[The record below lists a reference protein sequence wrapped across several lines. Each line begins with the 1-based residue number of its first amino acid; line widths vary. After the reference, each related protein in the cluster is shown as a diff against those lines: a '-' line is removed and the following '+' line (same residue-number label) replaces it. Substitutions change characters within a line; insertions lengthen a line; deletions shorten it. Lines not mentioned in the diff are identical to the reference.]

1 MLQGSVILL
10 VALVYLGVLFAV
22 ASWGDRR
29 SDRGHSLINNPYI
42 YTLSIA
48 VYCTAWT
55 FYGSVGRAATT
66 GIDFLPIY
74 IGPTL
79 TAMVWLIVLR
89 KIIRISKVHRITSI
103 ADFVSSRYG
112 KDPLLGGLV
121 TIIAVVGIM
130 PYIALQLKAVS
141 TSFLILLQYP
151 DIVMPTQ
158 IGDIAFP
165 RDSAFY
171 IALLLAAF
179 AILFGTRH
187 IDATEHHEGMVAAV
201 AIESVV
207 KLIAFLAVGVFV
219 TYGIYDGFGDL
230 FARAAESP
238 RIAGL
243 FTFDGGPREY
253 GGWVSLT
260 LLSMMAIMFLPRQ
273 FQVAVIENK
282 SEDHLRTAMWL
293 FPLYLLVINIFVLPI
308 AFGGLMRFPGGE
320 VDADTFVLTLP
331 MAEQQQFLA
340 LLVFIGGL
348 SAATA
353 MVIVATIALST
364 MVCNDLVMPI
374 LLRIR
379 RLRLSEREELGP
391 LLLTIRRVSIALI
404 VLLGYIYFRRIGESY
419 ALVTIGLVSFAAAAQ
434 FAPVILGGIY
444 WSGGSRLGAL
454 AGLLGGFAI
463 WTYTLLLPAF
473 AQSGWLPQSFL
484 TNGPW
489 GIELLRPYALFGLG
503 GLDAIAHSLFWSML
517 ANIGLYVGVSMASR
531 QSALERTQAIL
542 FVDVFQHSAKDG
554 GPQFWRGTASVED
567 LHALVARFVG
577 KDRADKTFADY
588 AAGRGVDLAAM
599 QHAEASLVNFAER
612 MLAGS
617 IGAAS
622 ARVMVSSVVAEE
634 PLGIGEVMEILDEA
648 SQVIQYSRQLEEK
661 SWQLEQA
668 TNELR
673 EANDRLKELDRLK
686 DSFLSTITHELRTP
700 LTSIRSFSEILFDD
714 PDLDAEKRREFLSI
728 IIRESERLT
737 RLINQVLDLARLE
750 AGQAEWRIE
759 PLDLRQVLDEAVAAT
774 GQLFREKSVELIVE
788 APKSLPP
795 APADRDR
802 VMQVMINLLSNA
814 VKFVPD
820 EDGWARIR
828 LAVEA
833 DRIRVDVTDNGPGI
847 APRDKQTIFDKFR
860 QGGDTLTEKPM
871 GSGLGLAICREILDY
886 LGGDI
891 WVESRP
897 GAGATFSFA
906 IPLTSRVPDARAA
919 AE

>member
-66 GIDFLPIY
+66 GIGFLPIY

-79 TAMVWLIVLR
+79 MAMVWLIVLR

-207 KLIAFLAVGVFV
+207 KLIAFLAVGIFV

-238 RIAGL
+238 RIASL

-253 GGWVSLT
+253 GGWASLT

-308 AFGGLMRFPGGE
+308 AFGGLMRFPGGD

-454 AGLLGGFAI
+454 AGLFGGFAI

-484 TNGPW
+484 TEGPW

-503 GLDAIAHSLFWSML
+503 GLDGITHSLFWSML

-554 GPQFWRGTASVED
+554 GPQFWRGTASIDD

-577 KDRADKTFADY
+577 RDRADKAFADY
-588 AAGRGVDLAAM
+588 ASGRGVDLAAM
-599 QHAEASLVNFAER
+599 QHADASLVNFAER

-774 GQLFREKSVELIVE
+774 GQLFREKSVELMVD
-788 APKSLPP
+788 APETLPP

-820 EDGWARIR
+820 KDGWARIR
-828 LAVEA
+828 LTVED

-847 APRDKQTIFDKFR
+847 APKDKQTIFDKFR

>member
-66 GIDFLPIY
+66 GIGFLPIY

-207 KLIAFLAVGVFV
+207 KLIAFLAVGIFV

-238 RIAGL
+238 QIASL

-253 GGWVSLT
+253 GGWASLT

-454 AGLLGGFAI
+454 AGLLGGFAV

-484 TNGPW
+484 TDGPL
-489 GIELLRPYALFGLG
+489 GIELLRPYALFGLD
-503 GLDAIAHSLFWSML
+503 GLDGITHSLFWSML

-554 GPQFWRGTASVED
+554 GPQFWRGTASIDD

-577 KDRADKTFADY
+577 RERADKAFTDY

-599 QHAEASLVNFAER
+599 QHADASLVNFAER

-622 ARVMVSSVVAEE
+622 ARVMVSSVVTEE

-714 PDLDAEKRREFLSI
+714 PDLDAEKRREFLTI

-750 AGQAEWRIE
+750 AGQADWRIE

-774 GQLFREKSVELIVE
+774 GQLFREKSVELIVD
-788 APKSLPP
+788 APDRLPP
-795 APADRDR
+795 ALADRDR

-814 VKFVPD
+814 VKFVP
-820 EDGWARIR
+820 ETDGWARVR
-828 LAVEA
+828 LTEEA
-833 DRIRVDVTDNGPGI
+833 DRIRVDITDNGPGI
-847 APRDKQTIFDKFR
+847 GPKDKRTIFDKFR
-860 QGGDTLTEKPM
+860 QGGDTLTAKPM

-886 LGGDI
+886 LGGEI
-891 WVESRP
+891 WVESQP

-906 IPLTSRVPDARAA
+906 IPLTSRVPDTRAA